1 MIFFWLFCS
10 LAAAAIPLT
19 IELPANT
26 EKCFYAQ
33 AHHAGAKIRLSFTV
47 MAGGNFDVDAVF
59 SRPDNAVLEKWS
71 RSQGDELVATAQQP
85 GEYELCF
92 NNDMSTVGGKKIEF
106 EFEVDSNSITAE
118 LPPTVGEGQTDKI
131 EEYLAKLDRQA
142 SEISR
147 SLQYY
152 KTRNLRNESTVRS
165 TSSRIWWY
173 CVIELLA
180 IISMALLNVFIVQYF
195 FKGSRKALV

>member
-1 MIFFWLFCS
+1 M
-10 LAAAAIPLT
+10 AASIPLT

-33 AHHAGAKIRLSFTV
+33 AHQTGAKIGLSFTV
-47 MAGGNFDVDAVF
+47 MSGGNFDIDAVF
-59 SRPDNAVLEKWS
+59 SRPDRAVLKKWS
-71 RSQGDELVATAQQP
+71 RSQGDELATTAQQP

-92 NNDMSTVGGKKIEF
+92 NNDMSTVGSKRIEF
-106 EFEVDSNSITAE
+106 SFEVDTNSIVAE
-118 LPPTVGEGQTDKI
+118 LPPTIGEGQTDKI
-131 EEYLAKLDRQA
+131 EQYLAKLDRQA

-152 KTRNLRNESTVRS
+152 KTRNVRNESTVLS

-173 CVIELLA
+173 CIIELLA